1 MNNADELYKVSKDS
15 NHLKS
20 WHIAAGLG
28 LKLRTYLALSRAGY
42 VVEGQIDRKKLLDA
56 VTTGEIWNAGNVGN
70 KTVLEICQWLTKE
83 PPTISAC
90 PQCSKQIEPSW
101 KFCSWC
107 GTKLQN

>member
-1 MNNADELYKVSKDS
+1 MNNADELYKTSKSLRSVRKLSHD
-15 NHLKS
+15 
-20 WHIAAGLG
+20 LG
-28 LKLRTYLALSRAGY
+28 LNVRTVNALIRAGY
-42 VVEGQIDRKKLLDA
+42 LIDNQIDRKKLLDA